1 MYVRRQGRDHY
12 EHDNC
17 KKSLHSRHSSCGRR
31 RGKVLG
37 LGAADCRVAHASRVL
52 ATLAIADSRRL
63 RPVHHGAHKIPLR
76 PRMKFPVHRF
86 QSLLID
92 MRVNLCRRNIGM
104 AEHLLNDA
112 QVSAIPQ

>member
-1 MYVRRQGRDHY
+1 MRVFGAKHVFGR
-12 EHDNC
+12 
-17 KKSLHSRHSSCGRR
+17 KPAL
-31 RGKVLG
+31 
-37 LGAADCRVAHASRVL
+37 
-52 ATLAIADSRRL
+52 
-63 RPVHHGAHKIPLR
+63 PLR
-76 PRMKFPVHRF
+76 PRMKFPVYCF